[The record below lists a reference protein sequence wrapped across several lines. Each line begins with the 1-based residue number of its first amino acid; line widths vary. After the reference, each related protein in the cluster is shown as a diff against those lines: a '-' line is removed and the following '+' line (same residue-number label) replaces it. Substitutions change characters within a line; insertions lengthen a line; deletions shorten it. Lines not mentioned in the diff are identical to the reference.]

1 MPCSSRDSAASPP
14 WATARSL
21 PAGFPRAKAW
31 LVGSTWG
38 TRGNKYRTIKARW
51 NKHSSQHYHKMQEND
66 RIKCRSDQY
75 GTDKYWQRLQ
85 LELGPVN
92 CQSRV
97 SQNLGFEWL
106 TGYWTS
112 RLPCCAL
119 ENLCETLSSKVH
131 NLHQPA
137 SRLLVQDKRTWPLNW
152 IVRSIIA
159 SIWFSESDIKNSSII
174 ILIYIHIILSSMSYC
189 WERPTAGGEWLLAQA
204 GLDSGS
210 ASKVA

>member
-1 MPCSSRDSAASPP
+1 M
-14 WATARSL
+14 
-21 PAGFPRAKAW
+21 
-31 LVGSTWG
+31 
-38 TRGNKYRTIKARW
+38 IKARW

-66 RIKCRSDQY
+66 RIKYRSDQY

-92 CQSRV
+92 CQLRV

-119 ENLCETLSSKVH
+119 ENLCETLSSKVY

-159 SIWFSESDIKNSSII
+159 SIWFSESDIKKSSII
-174 ILIYIHIILSSMSYC
+174 ILILYTYTSYC
-189 WERPTAGGEWLLAQA
+189 PVCLIAEKDRQLVENDFLHKQVWILAQRQRWHRRSVDA
-204 GLDSGS
+204 FFLGKKSWPLKRWWRIDRKGHC
-210 ASKVA
+210 KRW